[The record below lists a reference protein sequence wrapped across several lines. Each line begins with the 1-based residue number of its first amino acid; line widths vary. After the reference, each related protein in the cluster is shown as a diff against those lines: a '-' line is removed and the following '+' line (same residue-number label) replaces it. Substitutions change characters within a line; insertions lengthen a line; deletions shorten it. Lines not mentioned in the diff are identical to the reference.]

1 MKTYEPGW
9 ISFPRARL
17 DFQHV
22 GAAAGTGDDRTGKAV
37 FLEQSFCLFNCVL
50 GLLNRSASLRE
61 GTNMLRAAV
70 IGLQA
75 RKAKLFRLRDFFRQ
89 SERRLAGRDPA
100 AAHADLELDIYVEL
114 RIRTAQRCDVL
125 GIVDADAD
133 LSPSRELREPR
144 DLLRADHFV
153 RNQHVADAA
162 LDHRLGLRHL
172 LAADADRARGNLAPG
187 NLGAFV
193 RLGVWTH
200 ANGTALQ
207 AVLQREKIFLES
219 IEIEKQSGCVDLL
232 QPLADARR
240 HSHGYAAAAFL
251 KR

>member
-133 LSPSRELREPR
+133 
-144 DLLRADHFV
+144 
-153 RNQHVADAA
+153 
-162 LDHRLGLRHL
+162 
-172 LAADADRARGNLAPG
+172 RARGNLAPG

-207 AVLQREKIFLES
+207 AALQREKIFLES